1 VAAADRIAAA
11 SEVDSEADFSGAR
24 SAFELAARIQL
35 PEGVKQELIE
45 MRSERRRLARLQD
58 VLERFAGVLERRN
71 EIRIRA
77 AGNGRAELS

>member
-1 VAAADRIAAA
+1 VAAAGRIAAA
-11 SEVDSEADFSGAR
+11 SEVDSDADFSGAR

-35 PEGVKQELIE
+35 PEDVKQEMIE
-45 MRSERRRLARLQD
+45 MRSEGQRLTRLQD
-58 VLERFAGVLERRN
+58 LLERFAVVLERRN